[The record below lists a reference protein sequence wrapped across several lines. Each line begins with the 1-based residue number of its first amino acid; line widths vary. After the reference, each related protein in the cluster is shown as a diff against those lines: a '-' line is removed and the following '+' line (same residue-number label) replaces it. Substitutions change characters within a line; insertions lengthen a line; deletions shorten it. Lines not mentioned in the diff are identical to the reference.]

1 MVEQETHGARGEQAI
16 FENGQYVGTTD
27 GGACGES
34 PKASPSAFKCLHS
47 GNACSG
53 NSSVAFV

>member
-1 MVEQETHGARGEQAI
+1 MVEQENHGTRGEQAI

-27 GGACGES
+27 GGTCGQS
-34 PKASPSAFKCLHS
+34 PEASPSASKYLHC

-53 NSSVAFV
+53 NSSVAFK